1 MPNRCRPLLG
11 DDKAN
16 PSLRNRDAA
25 CHRTIPIT
33 NEQPDIAARLAYS
46 GAGRVIPVQNLA
58 ITQLRALV
66 SEMLSN
72 CSYKENAQRLQAAF
86 NTAGGVAAA
95 ADLIEAMEQ
104 Q

>member
-1 MPNRCRPLLG
+1 
-11 DDKAN
+11 
-16 PSLRNRDAA
+16 
-25 CHRTIPIT
+25 
-33 NEQPDIAARLAYS
+33 
-46 GAGRVIPVQNLA
+46 VIPVQNLA

-72 CSYKENAQRLQAAF
+72 CSYKENAQRLQAEF